1 MHTYGYY
8 GFSNISWIP
17 HCLHDWFQ
25 LELALFP
32 DSGPYVD
39 TRVRIETLFAGESLV
54 SRWYSQLIIDLNLW
68 RLFPLPWLMSDE
80 YMYALCTVCNVMCS
94 DVMRCNVKWC
104 MYILYMHQ
112 SHIQACIG
120 ECPIHGC
127 SVIQVLQTFLRVS
140 PHVCCHFRCGARVVM
155 TCFRPRP
162 GPIKIPS
169 HIQSIQWL
177 GGS

>member
-54 SRWYSQLIIDLNLW
+54 SRWHSQLIIDLNLW
-68 RLFPLPWLMSDE
+68 RLFPLPWLRTSICMH
-80 YMYALCTVCNVMCS
+80 YVLYVMWCALTWCDAMWS
-94 DVMRCNVKWC
+94 DVCIYCICINHISKHASKNVQFMGALWFRYFRHFC
-104 MYILYMHQ
+104 
-112 SHIQACIG
+112 
-120 ECPIHGC
+120 
-127 SVIQVLQTFLRVS
+127 VS
-140 PHVCCHFRCGARVVM
+140 LHMFVATSDAEPE
-155 TCFRPRP
+155 
-162 GPIKIPS
+162 S
-169 HIQSIQWL
+169 
-177 GGS
+177 